1 MERSDQAGGE
11 GVGFFTLFRPGTLAI
26 VDANAVLS
34 SVDNDCRYSRRSR
47 MLRSAALDTT
57 RLFAADHVLGEIYEK
72 LPRIADA
79 SGLPVE
85 ELKSHFEAHYLPLIR
100 FVTVEPTD
108 PMPPAVAAITDPDD
122 VPTGQLAH
130 LLAPVLVLS
139 EDKHLRKPGF
149 APSDWRTTA
158 LHTSKVSDARA
169 AGLGLTA
176 AVALPSWG
184 MVAGTRAAARRV
196 GAPGWLVGAG
206 IAGAAVI
213 GGRLLPEGNRAA
225 LKETARQVLKGL
237 GEHLATVGEALVE
250 GEQGIAAAS
259 YTRDSPPTV
268 IEKMAVALAH
278 AERPLLAREVHEC
291 IPFGD
296 DNDQPALTTVRSLL
310 ATRTE
315 FVEVTRSRGNL
326 AAVSRP
332 LAPTCQ
338 FRLRGEA
345 AAGATRHPRW
355 SWPVPVRRANAR
367 S

>member
-1 MERSDQAGGE
+1 M
-11 GVGFFTLFRPGTLAI
+11 
-26 VDANAVLS
+26 
-34 SVDNDCRYSRRSR
+34 
-47 MLRSAALDTT
+47 
-57 RLFAADHVLGEIYEK
+57 
-72 LPRIADA
+72 
-79 SGLPVE
+79 
-85 ELKSHFEAHYLPLIR
+85 
-100 FVTVEPTD
+100 
-108 PMPPAVAAITDPDD
+108 
-122 VPTGQLAH
+122 
-130 LLAPVLVLS
+130 
-139 EDKHLRKPGF
+139 
-149 APSDWRTTA
+149 
-158 LHTSKVSDARA
+158 RA

-176 AVALPSWG
+176 VVALPSWG

-250 GEQGIAAAS
+250 GEHGIATAS

-296 DNDQPALTTVRSLL
+296 DNDQPARTTVRSLL

-315 FVEVTRSRGNL
+315 FVEVTRSRWQLGRRVPPPGAHL
-326 AAVSRP
+326 P
-332 LAPTCQ
+332 I
-338 FRLRGEA
+338 RLRAEA
-345 AAGATRHPRW
+345 AAGATRHPR
-355 SWPVPVRRANAR
+355 
-367 S
+367 